1 MVFVCTGDGPR
12 AVAASMA
19 ASLGL
24 FLFSVLFGGGWDR
37 ESMSSGWYYDE
48 MEEYHIHRR
57 ERYHS
62 KHRHRPGRNGRPR
75 SPPPTYSPSPLGG
88 TPSWSFI
95 HCSILL
101 LLLGIAVLF
110 YLHKTTNV
118 FSRLFAGL
126 QEAGHRLAE
135 LLEGWA
141 GEQRWQA
148 GPQVGQGF
156 APRGRARERATAS
169 YVDKL
174 PTEVFVSEESL
185 NAWSISSLKEELRR
199 LQRLADLRMNFSG
212 GSAPRTTYQMLN
224 HGVSMEKSELV
235 AAVVKARGGD
245 SGISCIVC
253 LANYENGE
261 TLRVLPC
268 GHRFHCDCV
277 DRWLVQQSR
286 TCPLC
291 SKRA

>member
-1 MVFVCTGDGPR
+1 M
-12 AVAASMA
+12 AASMV

-24 FLFSVLFGGGWDR
+24 FLFSALFGGGWDR
-37 ESMSSGWYYDE
+37 ESTSSGWYYDE

-62 KHRHRPGRNGRPR
+62 KHRHRPTRNGQRR
-75 SPPPTYSPSPLGG
+75 SPPTYSPSLLGG
-88 TPSWSFI
+88 SPSWPFI

-110 YLHKTTNV
+110 YLHRTNDV
-118 FSRLFAGL
+118 FSRLVARL

-135 LLEGWA
+135 LLEWWSGA
-141 GEQRWQA
+141 QRWRA
-148 GPQVGQGF
+148 GPQMGHGN
-156 APRGRARERATAS
+156 APRRRSRERATVS

-174 PTEVFVSEESL
+174 PAEVFVSEESL
-185 NAWSISSLKEELRR
+185 NMWSVSSLKEELRR

-212 GSAPRTTYQMLN
+212 GSVPRTTYQMLN

-245 SGISCIVC
+245 SGTSCTVC
-253 LANYENGE
+253 LANYENGD

-268 GHRFHCDCV
+268 GHRFHSDCV